1 MTEHC
6 PSPAAGATRWYPGA
20 GLTIRGDT
28 RARGARARP
37 GILLKLLVAFG
48 VPTVVLF
55 VAFAAIAHRA
65 AKDGLD
71 RELAA
76 RLEAVA
82 ASAATQIRGRHLL
95 PLRAGDEDDRAYLNA
110 RRRLEAL
117 AEATG
122 VEAIYVFDREF
133 RSRVDSREGVPIGTT
148 YFQAELDRHE
158 IGRVLSEGAAAS
170 SMLFEGEHGELLKAG
185 YAPVRASESEDEI
198 VLVLGVSAPAAYFAQ
213 LAELRVQLSVYG
225 AGLIVVVLGISV
237 FSAALLVRPIRR
249 LEAAARRI
257 GRGDLEEPVV
267 PTTRD
272 EIGFLAGAMD
282 RMRADLRARDQR
294 MQMML
299 SGIAHEIRNPLGGM
313 ELFVGILRDE
323 LPEGDERRGHVERIG
338 RELRYLDRVVSE
350 FLDYARRPELE
361 LATLDAAELAREV
374 AEVVRAEAEEKGMSL
389 RVEAEVARGVAD
401 AGQLRRALLNL
412 VRNAVQAAATAN
424 EKLVVVRVAAAGDRA
439 RVEVENHGPEI
450 PPEARERVFEPFFT
464 TREKGTGLGL
474 AFARE
479 IANDHGGRISVE
491 SNPERTTFT
500 VELRTT

>member
-1 MTEHC
+1 LSSRDE
-6 PSPAAGATRWYPGA
+6 TRG
-20 GLTIRGDT
+20 RGV
-28 RARGARARP
+28 RARP

-65 AKDGLD
+65 AREGLD

-82 ASAATQIRGRHLL
+82 ASAATQIRGRHLVS
-95 PLRAGDEDDRAYLNA
+95 LRAGDEDDRGYLNA
-110 RRRLEAL
+110 QRRLVAL

-133 RSRVDSREGVPIGTT
+133 QSRVDSRDGVPIGTT
-148 YFQAELDRHE
+148 YFQVELDRHE
-158 IGRVLSEGAAAS
+158 IGRVLAEGTAAS
-170 SMLFEGEHGELLKAG
+170 SLLFEGEGGELLKAG

-198 VLVLGVSAPAAYFAQ
+198 VLVLGVSAPAAYFSQ
-213 LAELRVQLSVYG
+213 LAELRVQLLVYG

-237 FSAALLVRPIRR
+237 MSATLLVRPIRR

-257 GRGDLEEPVV
+257 GRGELERPVV

-272 EIGFLAGAMD
+272 EIGFLARSMD

-313 ELFVGILRDE
+313 ELFAGILRDE
-323 LPEGDERRGHVERIG
+323 IPEGDERRGHVDRIS
-338 RELRYLDRVVSE
+338 RELRYLERVVSE

-361 LATLDAAELAREV
+361 LSTLDAAELAREV
-374 AEVVRAEAEEKGMSL
+374 AEMVQVEADAAGVSVK
-389 RVEAEVARGVAD
+389 VEAEGARCRAD

-412 VRNAVQAAATAN
+412 ARNAVQASPAQGEVTLRARARGD
-424 EKLVVVRVAAAGDRA
+424 RVAIEVDNEGPAIPEEVRA
-439 RVEVENHGPEI
+439 RM
-450 PPEARERVFEPFFT
+450 FEPFFT

-474 AFARE
+474 ALSRE
-479 IANDHGGRISVE
+479 IVRDHGGEIEVASE
-491 SNPERTTFT
+491 GGRTTFT
-500 VELRTT
+500 ITVPAAKDLRA